1 MKDNKKKE
9 LIEEI
14 IGQLKDH
21 ELPYKEGSWEKFASN
36 YGVASRGSSNWK
48 YWSAAAA
55 VLLCFGAGYW
65 GY

>member
-21 ELPYKEGSWEKFASN
+21 ELPYKEGSREKFGLKLWRFST
-36 YGVASRGSSNWK
+36 S
-48 YWSAAAA
+48 
-55 VLLCFGAGYW
+55 LL
-65 GY
+65 

>member
-21 ELPYKEGSWEKFASN
+21 ELPYKEGSWRNLPQVMAFQHIVLRIGN
-36 YGVASRGSSNWK
+36 TG
-48 YWSAAAA
+48 
-55 VLLCFGAGYW
+55 VLLRPCYCVLVW
-65 GY
+65 GIGG